1 MSATTITIKG
11 GDDRDKL
18 MAAVA
23 LGLDQVLFF
32 LRMANVHQGVG
43 IGPMA
48 YGLLE
53 AHAGTLRDAS
63 ASTTTI
69 SRATVEHEPG
79 KPCPHDHAPLDV
91 LRGPGGG
98 GGAGGNGSSF
108 SSLTA
113 RGDMPAESACASC
126 RGTGKAVVDGFVT
139 KAECQACGG
148 LGWTA

>member
-53 AHAGTLRDAS
+53 AHVGTLRDAS

-91 LRGPGGG
+91 LRGSGG
-98 GGAGGNGSSF
+98 GGAGGNGRD
-108 SSLTA
+108 LTVQA
-113 RGDMPAESACASC
+113 PAMPAESACAPC